1 MASYITTLNTITNRQ
16 SNLLN
21 IEYNIKTTTNIVES
35 LPIYVL
41 NPKRLKQR
49 YDHMMHQFKE
59 SNINTSNINW
69 VEPTPYPIINGDKK
83 RLYNDI
89 ISRDHIRMWNLAYEY
104 IQKTDS
110 RGALFFEDDVYFLK
124 NWKQILETIFK
135 KYDKNA
141 NIIRFD
147 SYPYISISDNLDKIA
162 ITNSL
167 AFACMGGYYL
177 SRDAIIT
184 SLTFIKTNKW
194 EWNTIEDILHM
205 ITLKYYQNMS
215 FETIPRLAVQNWI
228 LDNKSNLQTDEHMDK
243 VKKTQIKYF
252 KRYYHMYILDNQT
265 ELENALIDADDDY
278 IEKKL

>member
-1 MASYITTLNTITNRQ
+1 MASYITTLNNIQNMQ

-21 IEYNIKTTTNIVES
+21 IEYDIKTTTDIVNS

-41 NPKRLKQR
+41 NPKQLKNR
-49 YDHMMHQFKE
+49 YDHMMYQFKE

-69 VEPTPYPIINGDKK
+69 IEPTPYPNINGDKK

-89 ISRDHIRMWNLAYEY
+89 ISRDHIRMWNIAYEY
-104 IQKTDS
+104 IQKTNS
-110 RGALFFEDDVYFLK
+110 KGALFFEDDVYFLK
-124 NWKQILETIFK
+124 NWKQLLETILK
-135 KYDKNA
+135 KYDNDA

-205 ITLKYYQNMS
+205 ITSKYFKNMS

-228 LDNKSNLQTDEHMDK
+228 LHNKSNLQTDEHMDK
-243 VKKTQIKYF
+243 VRKTQIKYF
-252 KRYYHMYILDNQT
+252 KRYYQKYIIENQN
-265 ELENALIDADDDY
+265 ELENALINAYDDY
-278 IEKKL
+278 IEKNL